1 MNKLKKLSKLSQ
13 NQVIKKNKFF
23 FRNITCLNGV
33 YIILDNNV
41 RNKYVLNKI
50 SNEYGMMYENTEFD
64 VKKFINM
71 ITSKIIF
78 FKKIFYSLIKIK
90 KNITKSL
97 MRKIIIIVNMFN
109 KTNSENLMFNRF
121 MNVLSYK

>member
-1 MNKLKKLSKLSQ
+1 M
-13 NQVIKKNKFF
+13 
-23 FRNITCLNGV
+23 
-33 YIILDNNV
+33 

>member
-1 MNKLKKLSKLSQ
+1 
-13 NQVIKKNKFF
+13 
-23 FRNITCLNGV
+23 
-33 YIILDNNV
+33 
-41 RNKYVLNKI
+41 
-50 SNEYGMMYENTEFD
+50 MMYENTEFD